1 MRKLSEINKMAKDI
15 KALELDVYSKEDGSS
30 QALILFDGVLDS
42 KRLLQ
47 SYEIEALSNH
57 FYGNAIISA
66 ANTTMLDELHSL
78 LTDLCDK
85 GFRSSDGG
93 TMIYPVKAKFDDLV
107 VKKHSEEYSGPVNVV
122 ITKTDSL
129 EHNILVLT
137 CHWGNNLFRND
148 YYVVGV
154 IGDTEDIEQLIEQI

>member
-1 MRKLSEINKMAKDI
+1 MRKLSEINRIAKDI
-15 KALELDVYSKEDGSS
+15 KALELDVDSKEGVSS

-42 KRLLQ
+42 KKLLQ

-57 FYGNAIISA
+57 FYGNANISE

-107 VKKHSEEYSGPVNVV
+107 RKEHSEEYSGPVNVV
-122 ITKTDSL
+122 ITKTESL
-129 EHNILVLT
+129 EHNILILT

-154 IGDTEDIEQLIEQI
+154 IGETEDMELMLERI